1 VYRERFSSHAIRSD
15 KKDIKTLEI
24 VSKTKLAPESVKSGP
39 SKGLKGRYLA
49 EVPPS

>member
-1 VYRERFSSHAIRSD
+1 VYRERFSAHAIRSD

-24 VSKTKLAPESVKSGP
+24 VSKTKFAPQIVASVN

-49 EVPPS
+49 EVPP